1 MSERVSSGGGRRT
14 PAAGERRFELLERIS
29 FTVPGPPQGKARAR
43 TVRNKYTG
51 KPMSYTPESTVLY
64 ENWIRTCY
72 MQVDGGIFERN
83 EALMIGV
90 HAYFEPP
97 KSVSKTKRA
106 DMLSGKLRPLKKPDG
121 DNILKVVC
129 DALNGLAYR
138 DDIQLAEKHI
148 YKEYAEKAR
157 LEIVLMKI

>member
-1 MSERVSSGGGRRT
+1 M
-14 PAAGERRFELLERIS
+14 
-29 FTVPGPPQGKARAR
+29 
-43 TVRNKYTG
+43 
-51 KPMSYTPESTVLY
+51 
-64 ENWIRTCY
+64 
-72 MQVDGGIFERN
+72 
-83 EALMIGV
+83 
-90 HAYFEPP
+90 
-97 KSVSKTKRA
+97 
-106 DMLSGKLRPLKKPDG
+106 KKPDG